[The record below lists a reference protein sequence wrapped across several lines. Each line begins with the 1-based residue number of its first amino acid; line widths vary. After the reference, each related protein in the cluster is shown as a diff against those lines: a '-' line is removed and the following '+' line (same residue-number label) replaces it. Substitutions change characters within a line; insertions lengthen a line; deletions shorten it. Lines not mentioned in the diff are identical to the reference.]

1 MIGQTIS
8 HYHVVE
14 KLGGGGM
21 GVVYKA
27 EDTQLGRFVA
37 LKFLPDDV
45 AGDPQSFE
53 RFRREARAAS
63 ALNHPSICT
72 IHEIG
77 EQLGRPYIVM
87 EFLEGKTLKEAI
99 FGRPMEIQKLI
110 DFGIEVTDALDA
122 AHTKGIVHRDI
133 KPANLFVTDRGHA
146 KILDFGLAKINPLLP
161 DKASSAPTVTEQHLT
176 TAGSTLGT
184 VVYMSPEQAL
194 GKELDARTDLFSLG
208 TVLYESSTG
217 LLPFRGETSAAI
229 FDAILNKTP
238 APPVR
243 INPDI
248 PAELERIISKAL
260 EKDRDVRYQS
270 AAEMRA
276 DLKRLKRD
284 TTSGSVKVVAKPSAL
299 RKVCRPWL
307 VPLVAAGLLVLA
319 GLGWLLMPVSV
330 PKVKSI
336 SQITHEGYP
345 LSSMFTD
352 GSRIYL
358 TQFRPEGLVLAQV
371 GVNGGESSSIPVP
384 IESMVIMDI
393 SPDHSQLLAGKLV
406 VTGTRAAPLWS
417 VPLPAGSPR
426 RLGNV
431 ESQSAAWSRDGQSLF
446 YVSGSELFLAKA
458 DGTSPRHLATVKG
471 TVFLPRFSPDS
482 SRIRFTVT
490 DENGSSSIWEVRA
503 DGSGLHQLFMGWHQ
517 PPEECCGSWSQDGRY
532 YFFQYGTGQ
541 DSNIFA
547 VAESSGVFPKRSHDP
562 VQLTS
567 GPILYST
574 VLPDIAGRRL
584 FVQGTQPRTELVR
597 YDSRSQQYLPF
608 LGGISATDV
617 TFSRDGQWVAYVS
630 VPDFTLWRSRVDGS
644 DRLQLTYPPMV
655 VALPKWSPDGTRIA
669 YSSTGLGKPWKIF
682 LISPQGGAPEELL
695 PENEN
700 EMDVTWNAEGT
711 QIAFG
716 RLSVG
721 YINNP
726 NIQIADVKTHAAS
739 TLPASDG
746 LFSPRWSPDGH
757 YIAAVGVQGSTN
769 LKLYDFRTKLWSDW
783 VTETNNFNYVQW
795 SADSRSVTWDN
806 FGTSNPRCR
815 QIKVGERQAE
825 DLFAIK
831 DLRRYLGI
839 FGAWSG
845 PAPDGSRLFVRDLST
860 QDVYALDV
868 DLP

>member
-77 EQLGRPYIVM
+77 EHQGRPYIVM
-87 EFLEGKTLKEAI
+87 EFLEGQTLKEAI

-146 KILDFGLAKINPLLP
+146 KVLDFGLAKINPLVP

-184 VVYMSPEQAL
+184 VAYMSPEQAL

-229 FDAILNKTP
+229 FDSILNKTP

-243 INPDI
+243 INPEI

-284 TTSGSVKVVAKPSAL
+284 TTSGSVKVVAKPSAVK
-299 RKVCRPWL
+299 RVCRPWL
-307 VPLVAAGLLVLA
+307 FPLVAAGLLLLA
-319 GLGWLLMPVSV
+319 GLAWLVMPVSM
-330 PKVKSI
+330 PKVESI
-336 SQITHEGYP
+336 NQITHDGLP
-345 LSSMFTD
+345 IGRMFTD
-352 GSRIYL
+352 GNRIYL
-358 TQFRPEGLVLAQV
+358 TQFRPEGLTLGQV
-371 GVNGGESSSIPVP
+371 GVGGGETSSIPVP
-384 IESMVIMDI
+384 IESMTLNDI
-393 SPDHSQLLAGKLV
+393 SADHTQLLAGKLIP
-406 VTGTRAAPLWS
+406 TGSEDAPFWS

-426 RLGNV
+426 QLGNV
-431 ESQSAAWSRDGQSLF
+431 QGRSAAWSPDGQTLV
-446 YVSGSELFLAKA
+446 YCSGSDLYLAKA
-458 DGTSPRHLATVKG
+458 DGSSPRHLATFKEAP
-471 TVFLPRFSPDS
+471 FLPRFSHDS
-482 SRIRFTVT
+482 SRIRFTLAA
-490 DENGSSSIWEVRA
+490 ENASSLWEIRV
-503 DGSGLHQLFMGWHQ
+503 DGSGGHELFAGWHN
-517 PPEECCGSWSQDGRY
+517 PPEECCGVWSPDGRY
-532 YFFQYGTGQ
+532 YFFTYFDGH
-541 DSNIFA
+541 DNDVYA
-547 VAESSGVFPKRSHDP
+547 VAEAGGIFPKRAHDP
-562 VQLTS
+562 VRLTN
-567 GPILYST
+567 GPLQYSQ
-574 VLPDIAGRRL
+574 VLPDLSGRKL
-584 FVQGTQPRTELVR
+584 FVQGIQARAELVR
-597 YDSRSQQYLPF
+597 YDQRTQQYLPF
-608 LGGISATDV
+608 LPGVSATDV

-630 VPDFTLWRSRVDGS
+630 VPDMTLWRCRVDGS
-644 DRLQLTYPPMV
+644 ERVQLTYPPQA
-655 VALPKWSPDGTRIA
+655 VALPRWSPDGTRIA
-669 YSSTGLGKPWKIF
+669 YSTTDLGKPWKLF
-682 LISPQGGAPEELL
+682 VISARGGVPEELL
-695 PENEN
+695 PADHESEL
-700 EMDVTWNAEGT
+700 DVTWSADGS

-716 RLSVG
+716 RQAQASNV
-721 YINNP
+721 
-726 NIQIADVKTHAAS
+726 NIQIADVNTHAAS

-757 YIAAVGVQGSTN
+757 YMAAVGVQGSTK
-769 LKLYDFRTKLWSDW
+769 LKLYDFRSKTWSDW
-783 VTETNNFNYVQW
+783 WTEPNNINYPDW
-795 SADSRSVTWDN
+795 SADSRYLAWDN
-806 FGTSNPRCR
+806 FATNSPTCR
-815 QIKVGERQAE
+815 RIKVGDHQAE
-825 DLFAIK
+825 NLFAIK
-831 DLRRYLGI
+831 DLRRYIGL
-839 FGAWSG
+839 FGTWG
-845 PAPDGSRLFVRDLST
+845 GLTPDGSRLFVRDLST

>member
-8 HYHVVE
+8 HYQVVE

-27 EDTQLGRFVA
+27 EDTDLGRFVA
-37 LKFLPDDV
+37 LKFLPDEV
-45 AGDPQSFE
+45 ADDPQSFE

-77 EQLGRPYIVM
+77 EHQGRPYIVM

-146 KILDFGLAKINPLLP
+146 KILDFGLAKINPLVP

-184 VVYMSPEQAL
+184 VAYMSPEQAL

-243 INPDI
+243 INPEI

-284 TTSGSVKVVAKPSAL
+284 TTSGSVKVVAKPSPL
-299 RKVCRPWL
+299 NKVCRPWL
-307 VPLVAAGLLVLA
+307 VPQVAAGLVVLA
-319 GLGWLLMPVSV
+319 GLGWLLMPVSM
-330 PKVKSI
+330 PRVKSI
-336 SQITHEGYP
+336 NQITHDGLP
-345 LSSMFTD
+345 VGRMFTD
-352 GSRIYL
+352 GNRIYL

-371 GVNGGESSSIPVP
+371 GVGGGETSSIPVP
-384 IESMVIMDI
+384 IESMTLNDI
-393 SPDHSQLLAGKLV
+393 SPDHTQLLAGKLIP
-406 VTGTRAAPLWS
+406 TGTQDAPLWS

-426 RLGNV
+426 QLGV
-431 ESQSAAWSRDGQSLF
+431 QARSGAWSPDGQSLV
-446 YVSGSELFLAKA
+446 YSTGSDLYLAKA
-458 DGTSPRHLATVKG
+458 DGSSPRHLATFKG
-471 TVFLPRFSPDS
+471 SPFFPRFSPDS
-482 SRIRFTVT
+482 SRIRFTLAA
-490 DENGSSSIWEVRA
+490 ENSSSLWEIRV
-503 DGSGLHQLFMGWHQ
+503 DGSGSRELFAGWHN
-517 PPEECCGSWSQDGRY
+517 PPEECCGIWSADGRY
-532 YFFQYGTGQ
+532 YFFSYFDGH
-541 DSNIFA
+541 DNDVYAI
-547 VAESSGVFPKRSHDP
+547 AEPGGIFPKRAHDP
-562 VQLTS
+562 VRLTN
-567 GPILYST
+567 GPLQYSQ
-574 VLPDIAGRRL
+574 VLPDLSGRKL
-584 FVQGTQPRTELVR
+584 FVEGIQARAELVR
-597 YDSRSQQYLPF
+597 YDQHTQQYLPF
-608 LGGISATDV
+608 LPGVSATDV

-630 VPDFTLWRSRVDGS
+630 VPDMTLWRSRVDGS
-644 DRLQLTYPPMV
+644 ERVQLTYAPKA
-655 VALPKWSPDGTRIA
+655 VALPSWSPDGTRIA
-669 YSSTGLGKPWKIF
+669 YSTTDLGKPWKIF
-682 LISPQGGAPEELL
+682 VIPAHGGVPEELL
-695 PENEN
+695 PADHESEL
-700 EMDVTWNAEGT
+700 DATWSADGS

-716 RLSVG
+716 RQAQA
-721 YINNP
+721 NNAI
-726 NIQIADVKTHAAS
+726 IQIFDVNTHATS

-757 YIAAVGVQGSTN
+757 YMAAVGVQGSTK
-769 LKLYDFRTKLWSDW
+769 LKLYDFRTKAWSDW
-783 VTETNNFNYVQW
+783 WIEPNNINYPDW
-795 SADSRSVTWDN
+795 SADSRSLMWDN
-806 FGTSNPRCR
+806 FATNNPTCR
-815 QIKVGERQAE
+815 RIKVGDHQAE
-825 DLFAIK
+825 NLFVIK
-831 DLRRYLGI
+831 DLRRYIGL
-839 FGAWSG
+839 FGTWG
-845 PAPDGSRLFVRDLST
+845 GQTPDGSRLFVRDLST